1 MKRELQDLLWSEIAI
16 LTFEINAAL
25 RNFSENVQE
34 YDYSIP
40 ELLRAVRIHEFPLIV
55 IFPEDGSA
63 GKLILYMMKHAS
75 FAELGDKHGLSM
87 NGKLRGSLTR
97 VIVNVARWYE
107 FAIGEVKPVHES
119 MNSSV
124 EMTVPSAIGVAGPEL
139 IYEAARHKTL
149 VSNKSFISTLI
160 KHILDLYDRVKER
173 DAGYQRLQDNLEESA
188 ESVRMLDSNLDIWLC
203 GAW

>member
-1 MKRELQDLLWSEIAI
+1 MKRELQDLLWNEIAI

-34 YDYSIP
+34 YDLSIP
-40 ELLRAVRIHEFPLIV
+40 ELLRAVQIHEFPLIV

-63 GKLILYMMKHAS
+63 GKLILYMIKHAR
-75 FAELGDKHGLSM
+75 FTELGDKHGLSM

-107 FAIGEVKPVHES
+107 FTIGEVKPVRES

-124 EMTVPSAIGVAGPEL
+124 EMTVPSASIGVAGPEL

-149 VSNKSFISTLI
+149 ISNKSFISTLI

-173 DAGYQRLQDNLEESA
+173 DAGYQRLQDDLEESA
-188 ESVRMLDSNLDIWLC
+188 ESVRI
-203 GAW
+203 GH